1 MFEEGKHNSCLQGFY
16 EQGSCVKSTAV
27 KDFEL
32 IAITDTA
39 SCPRSLVKQVERLAG
54 CTHKPNKLILRA
66 KDLSTEEYG
75 NLAQQ
80 VLPLCQRNDIELILH
95 SHWQIALELG
105 ITQVHMPLPLLPQMP
120 EEAQAFFNHGTE
132 LAKACHKHQS
142 DEISP
147 NAKGKQKRANHPL
160 LSTSVHSVAEAEQ
173 ALKLGANAL
182 IAGHI
187 YATNCKAGL
196 PPRGLE
202 FLQSICACV
211 RQKQAEAMGKATWLA
226 EAQVPSQAIP
236 QAIPVYAI
244 GGIGFDE
251 KQWQELRDSGACGA
265 CIMSAYMKI

>member
-16 EQGSCVKSTAV
+16 GVAKLGAEQCLKAATKEPPKCRDALQLVAV
-27 KDFEL
+27 
-32 IAITDTA
+32 TDAA
-39 SCPRSLVKQVERLAG
+39 SCPRSLVEQVERIAI
-54 CTHKPNKLILRA
+54 CSHKPHKLLLRA
-66 KDLSTEEYG
+66 KELDVREYAA
-75 NLAQQ
+75 LAQQ
-80 VLPLCQRNDIELILH
+80 LLPICQSNGIELIIH
-95 SHWQIALELG
+95 SHWQVAQELALRHL
-105 ITQVHMPLPLLPQMP
+105 HMPLPLLGQMP
-120 EEAQAFFNHGTE
+120 AEAKAFFS
-132 LAKACHKHQS
+132 A
-142 DEISP
+142 
-147 NAKGKQKRANHPL
+147 ANVSITSKEAYNSINEPW
-160 LSTSVHSVAEAEQ
+160 LSTSVHSVTEAEQ